1 MAHSN
6 FPPSLFLLYQ
16 SLDDK
21 IGMQLRLQASR
32 SESKEKRLSAEAL
45 ASVNRMYTNLRRLPI
60 FRLLSLEVGAS
71 DHNQIMELLLM
82 SQRRRTPSPDVLELS
97 ILSPRRTPS
106 PESIP
111 EIMDTFFM
119 EWNEL
124 IAHTKDS
131 GPFNQDGEEEENQEE
146 EEEEVEAELE
156 EEIRNMVSPVAIN
169 DDLIIAYL
177 NSAATKGT
185 RSIAENTSQ
194 S

>member
-1 MAHSN
+1 MI
-6 FPPSLFLLYQ
+6 
-16 SLDDK
+16 K
-21 IGMQLRLQASR
+21 IGMQLRLRVSR

-71 DHNQIMELLLM
+71 DHNQIMELPLM
-82 SQRRRTPSPDVLELS
+82 SPRKRTPSPDVSELS

-119 EWNEL
+119 EWDEL
-124 IAHTKDS
+124 IAHTKNN
-131 GPFNQDGEEEENQEE
+131 GPFNQDGEEEENEEDEE
-146 EEEEVEAELE
+146 EKEVVEAELE

-169 DDLIIAYL
+169 DDHIIEYL

>member
-1 MAHSN
+1 MLVATATRGRRRRRPHSSRN
-6 FPPSLFLLYQ
+6 
-16 SLDDK
+16 
-21 IGMQLRLQASR
+21 QASR

-71 DHNQIMELLLM
+71 DHNQIMELPLM
-82 SQRRRTPSPDVLELS
+82 SERRRTPSPDVLELS

-131 GPFNQDGEEEENQEE
+131 GPFNQDGEEEENQEDEEE